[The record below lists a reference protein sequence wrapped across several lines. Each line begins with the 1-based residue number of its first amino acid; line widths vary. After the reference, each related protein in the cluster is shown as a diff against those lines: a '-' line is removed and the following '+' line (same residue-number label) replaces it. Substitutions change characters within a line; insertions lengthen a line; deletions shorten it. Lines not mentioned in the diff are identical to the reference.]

1 MTYREYAKQIEVHPT
16 TVYRWMAKSN
26 TALNVDIAFSVWEEM
41 RATFQ
46 QKTGRRWEK
55 IKTPED
61 ASLDKELK
69 DEKRRSRKLE
79 VELGDRK
86 RLEGAILERI
96 PHLVQ
101 PSILYVPREKRG
113 KSQATPVICLNDQHA
128 GNAASPIGLIE
139 KRMGYLRQKFGEWIE
154 GQRATYTLED
164 VHVFGLGDY
173 IEGALRESAKQTI
186 TEQEPEQAVEMGNL
200 IAQFC
205 LDLTSQFRKVHLS
218 LVMVDNHAR
227 IDQKMNFEQA
237 VSRSWNIVVEAIIR
251 GRLGGHKDVTLYAP
265 HDFFCWV
272 KVENTRFL
280 NIHGNG
286 IRMMRRTPY
295 YGIDD
300 RLALEKSNRQG
311 TPTEFDYMNLAHFHH
326 GAEGSGWGLRPP
338 MVGTTGYDRG
348 CGRETHPAQDAF
360 LVSPKYK
367 NPFCK
372 VTFDLEG
379 IT

>member
-1 MTYREYAKQIEVHPT
+1 MRYGEYANTSGTPRSTLYSRLKKEEISLQT
-16 TVYRWMAKSN
+16 NWTVSSWKHFLDDPPVSP
-26 TALNVDIAFSVWEEM
+26 
-41 RATFQ
+41 
-46 QKTGRRWEK
+46 G
-55 IKTPED
+55 TPED
-61 ASLDKELK
+61 ASLTKELK
-69 DEKRRSRKLE
+69 VEKQRINKLE
-79 VELGDRK
+79 VELGDRQ
-86 RLEGAILERI
+86 RLERGILEKI

-101 PSILYVPREKRG
+101 PPILYVPRKKTG
-113 KSQATPVICLNDQHA
+113 KSQATPVIVLNDQHA
-128 GNAASPIGLIE
+128 GNKASPLSLIE
-139 KRMGYLRQKFGEWIE
+139 RRMSYLRQKFGEWIE
-154 GQRATYTLED
+154 GQRSAYTLED

-173 IEGALRESAKQTI
+173 IEGALRESALQTI
-186 TEQEPEQAVEMGNL
+186 TSQEPEQAVEMGNL

-227 IDQKMNFEQA
+227 IDKKMNFEQA
-237 VSRSWNIVVEAIIR
+237 VSRSWNIVVEAIIK
-251 GRLGGHKDVTLYAP
+251 GRLESHKNVTFYAP
-265 HDFFCWV
+265 HDFACWV

-311 TPTEFDYMNLAHFHH
+311 TPTEFDFMNLAHFHH
-326 GAEGSGWGLRPP
+326 MAEGQGWMLHPP

-348 CGRETHPAQDAF
+348 CGRETHPAQTAF

-367 NPFCK
+367 TPFCK